1 MNKEQ
6 VIEANKL
13 IAEFMGGKPYRVM
26 VKSIGMMDAYQW
38 GENSYTIDELQYH
51 SSWDW
56 LMPVVEKINKLGW
69 YFTLDAS
76 ILDSSAQFIKG
87 TNFIKSPFWSTPLL
101 ATYNVVIDF
110 IQWYN
115 QQPK

>member
-38 GENSYTIDELQYH
+38 GENGYTIDELQYH
-51 SSWDW
+51 SNWNM
-56 LMPVVEKINKLGW
+56 LMPVVIKIFQLKNIEGLYKQLNQLTEA
-69 YFTLDAS
+69 YMLMDLKYIHKA
-76 ILDSSAQFIKG
+76 
-87 TNFIKSPFWSTPLL
+87 
-101 ATYNVVIDF
+101 VIQF

-115 QQPK
+115 QTNQQ